1 LFLDLNKV
9 SGKDKS
15 ESIHLSTFPVVNR
28 NAINKNLE
36 EQMQLAQKISS
47 MILSI
52 RKKENIK
59 VRQPLNKIQIPVLN
73 ADIKSKI
80 ETVKD
85 LILAEV
91 NVKELDFVDEK
102 TTSITKN
109 LKLNF
114 KTLGKKCGKHMK
126 AVQNFANDHAK
137 EIISG
142 IESKGKF
149 EINIEG
155 DSIELITEDTEII
168 PVDIPGWKVSNSGS
182 LTVALDI
189 TITENLKS
197 EGIARE
203 LINRVQNLRKDKE
216 YYVTD
221 KITLKIKKVNQ
232 LEETIQNNLTYI
244 CNEILASSIEFVDQL
259 NEKEADLVDLDEDYK
274 TLIEINKL
282 N

>member
-1 LFLDLNKV
+1 
-9 SGKDKS
+9 
-15 ESIHLSTFPVVNR
+15 
-28 NAINKNLE
+28 
-36 EQMQLAQKISS
+36 
-47 MILSI
+47 
-52 RKKENIK
+52 
-59 VRQPLNKIQIPVLN
+59 
-73 ADIKSKI
+73 
-80 ETVKD
+80 
-85 LILAEV
+85 LAEV

-102 TTSITKN
+102 TTAITKN

-126 AVQNFANDHAK
+126 AVQNFALDNQKA
-137 EIISG
+137 IING
-142 IESKGKF
+142 IESFGKF
-149 EINIEG
+149 DMVIDG
-155 DSIELITEDTEII
+155 DIIELVTEDTEII

-182 LTVALDI
+182 ITVALDI
-189 TITENLKS
+189 TITENLRS

-244 CNEILASSIEFVDQL
+244 CNEILANSIEFVDQL
-259 NEKEADLVDLDEDYK
+259 NEKEAEMIDLDEDFK

>member
-1 LFLDLNKV
+1 MT
-9 SGKDKS
+9 G
-15 ESIHLSTFPVVNR
+15 
-28 NAINKNLE
+28 
-36 EQMQLAQKISS
+36 
-47 MILSI
+47 
-52 RKKENIK
+52 
-59 VRQPLNKIQIPVLN
+59 
-73 ADIKSKI
+73 
-80 ETVKD
+80 
-85 LILAEV
+85 
-91 NVKELDFVDEK
+91 
-102 TTSITKN
+102 
-109 LKLNF
+109 
-114 KTLGKKCGKHMK
+114 
-126 AVQNFANDHAK
+126 VQTCALP
-137 EIISG
+137 IC
-142 IESKGKF
+142 
-149 EINIEG
+149 
-155 DSIELITEDTEII
+155 
-168 PVDIPGWKVSNSGS
+168 S